1 MEDTTVKTENE
12 TLAKEDPSVIDDKE
26 KLGAFAIKN
35 LLLYWKRVAV
45 ILAIIGGVVLLTS
58 GYSCTYKG
66 LSCSK
71 TPTTINNAK

>member
-1 MEDTTVKTENE
+1 MEDNSVKTENE
-12 TLAKEDPSVIDDKE
+12 VLSKEDPAAIDDKE

-45 ILAIIGGVVLLTS
+45 IIAIIGGVILLTS